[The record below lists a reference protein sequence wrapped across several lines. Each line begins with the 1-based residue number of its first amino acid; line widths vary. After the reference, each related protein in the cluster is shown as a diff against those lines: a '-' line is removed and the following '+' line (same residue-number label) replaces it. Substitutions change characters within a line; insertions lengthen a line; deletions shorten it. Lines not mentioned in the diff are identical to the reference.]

1 MKIQQEIA
9 RLTATLQSLTRQR
22 LLALREGRR
31 SEADQIASVQVDIDN
46 KIQQLEKKHMISVL
60 ITLTFAFMIS
70 FVCFAIQALLQ
81 ERELQKLKKRS

>member
-46 KIQQLEKKHMISVL
+46 KIQQLEKSG
-60 ITLTFAFMIS
+60 FN
-70 FVCFAIQALLQ
+70 
-81 ERELQKLKKRS
+81 E